1 MRRALYYK
9 VSSMYQG
16 IFFVI
21 IWIHLLYPGNN
32 KSNKIVLDFQQRGGK
47 KQSRNNVVTK
57 NLFLSNAHQGHKIKK
72 TKHPPPP
79 KTKILDAF

>member
-47 KQSRNNVVTK
+47 NN
-57 NLFLSNAHQGHKIKK
+57 QGIM
-72 TKHPPPP
+72 
-79 KTKILDAF
+79 L